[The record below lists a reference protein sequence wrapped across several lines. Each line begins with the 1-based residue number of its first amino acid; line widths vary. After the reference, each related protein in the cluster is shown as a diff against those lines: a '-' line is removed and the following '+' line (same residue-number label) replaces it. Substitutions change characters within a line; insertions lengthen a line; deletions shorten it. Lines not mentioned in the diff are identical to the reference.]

1 MGENANAD
9 KAPKKDWY
17 KGLKLEFNK
26 IIWPDQKSLAK
37 QTTAVVAIS
46 LILGLIISLLDTI
59 IKYGVDL
66 LVK

>member
-1 MGENANAD
+1 MGET
-9 KAPKKDWY
+9 KVVQTPKKSWF
-17 KGLKLEFNK
+17 KGLKGEFNK
-26 IIWPDQKSLAK
+26 IIWPDKIALAK

-46 LILGLIISLLDTI
+46 VLLGAIITVIDVI

>member
-1 MGENANAD
+1 MGE
-9 KAPKKDWY
+9 KKEVKIQKKSWF
-17 KGLKLEFNK
+17 KGLQTEFGK
-26 IIWPDQKSLAK
+26 VIWPDKITLVK

-46 LILGLIISLLDTI
+46 VLLGGIISVVDFI